1 MGTTPNRGLPFP
13 EDPDTPNVPRDIKA
27 LAMALDAPM
36 RMIRTPVTSSAFQA
50 FRPNWTGTV
59 SDYKGF
65 AYDAQWQFTAPE
77 DGVLAL
83 VGSFRI
89 GHMSGLRN
97 VAAQKLD
104 FYLRVEPVRGSSNI
118 IDYPLYGRTVSGPYP
133 TSGTTD
139 HIDQT
144 HTLARNVFV
153 PKGDTVAPVFMFR
166 GTLTV
171 ANKPQYSAARING
184 LWIPGQMTLEDAT
197 TTGGLAQPYKS
208 TIPDITKAEP
218 TDTGFVDDPND

>member
-36 RMIRTPVTSSAFQA
+36 RMIRTPVTSTAFTP

-77 DGVLAL
+77 DGVLSL
-83 VGSFRI
+83 IGSFRL
-89 GHMSGLRN
+89 GHMSGHTN
-97 VAAQKLD
+97 VPHYSLD
-104 FYLRVEPVRGSSNI
+104 FYLRVEPVVGANTA
-118 IDYPLYGRTVSGPYP
+118 DWPLYGRSVSGPYP
-133 TSGTTD
+133 TSGTTN

-144 HTLARNVFV
+144 HTLARNVYLD
-153 PKGDTVAPVFMFR
+153 KGMTVAPVFMFR
-166 GTLTV
+166 GKITV

-218 TDTGFVDDPND
+218 LDTGFIDDSND